1 MLTAADLIQALS
13 NLDHPSTAGT
23 ANTPSSGTPA
33 TAPQLP
39 TPYQPSAGTLMTTAA
54 TPTPTGPANAM
65 CSKGGSDLPQSG
77 SIREGKLPLP
87 LPTAPTPSP
96 ALPAA
101 AHRRRR
107 DGQPQQV
114 APARSRE
121 PVPYG
126 SSPAVHPDT
135 GEPLALAA
143 KGGRNRALWA
153 SLPAGKAKRGH
164 WGGDDTPS
172 VARAKRIVAAVSAYA
187 ARCATIAA

>member
-13 NLDHPSTAGT
+13 NLDHPSTART

-39 TPYQPSAGTLMTTAA
+39 TPYQPSAGTLMTAAA

-65 CSKGGSDLPQSG
+65 CSKGGSDLPKNG
-77 SIREGKLPLP
+77 PIREGKLPLP
-87 LPTAPTPSP
+87 LPTASPPSP

-107 DGQPQQV
+107 DGRPVAQV
-114 APARSRE
+114 GTLPAQA
-121 PVPYG
+121 VPYG

-135 GEPLALAA
+135 GAPLALAA